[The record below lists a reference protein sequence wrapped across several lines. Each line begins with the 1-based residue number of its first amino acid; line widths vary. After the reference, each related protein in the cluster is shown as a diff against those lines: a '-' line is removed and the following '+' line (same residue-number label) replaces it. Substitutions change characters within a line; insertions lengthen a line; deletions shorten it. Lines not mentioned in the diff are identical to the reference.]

1 MFGLFDLL
9 RLLMSVLIILPLSS
23 VLRESGYY
31 LAATI
36 LGAKEKKL
44 IIGSGPV
51 LFRLPT
57 IEVRKYFFMYSWM
70 EYEEL
75 NPSNRFWHGVIYA
88 APIINPL
95 IAGLLINSLLA
106 EGVLSS
112 GVFWDTFLFYIFYYI
127 LFDLLPVYL
136 PDGQPTNGRAI
147 FDLIWHGERSDYMKK
162 SEENTDIEEKTHEN
176 HEEGQGYTQAQEET
190 MENRDRDQR
199 ERGDHT
205 NPDDSDE
212 TEGNRN
218 SEQGRTKPQEKTAE
232 NQKRD

>member
-70 EYEEL
+70 EYE
-75 NPSNRFWHGVIYA
+75 
-88 APIINPL
+88 
-95 IAGLLINSLLA
+95 
-106 EGVLSS
+106 
-112 GVFWDTFLFYIFYYI
+112 
-127 LFDLLPVYL
+127 
-136 PDGQPTNGRAI
+136 
-147 FDLIWHGERSDYMKK
+147 
-162 SEENTDIEEKTHEN
+162 
-176 HEEGQGYTQAQEET
+176 
-190 MENRDRDQR
+190 
-199 ERGDHT
+199 
-205 NPDDSDE
+205 
-212 TEGNRN
+212 
-218 SEQGRTKPQEKTAE
+218 
-232 NQKRD
+232 